1 MNDPI
6 NTWNIREYV
15 KKGQFPEFIYKRNDM
30 RQNIAAWASLCGN
43 GSLLGPY
50 IFSRK
55 FNDCSYLQMI
65 KNFAFSQW

>member
-15 KKGQFPEFIYKRNDM
+15 KKGQVPEFIYKRNDM

-43 GSLLGPY
+43 GSLLGP
-50 IFSRK
+50 
-55 FNDCSYLQMI
+55 
-65 KNFAFSQW
+65 